1 MFRSDILNLHSL
13 TDSSLSILL
22 ERLSINEVDEYSY
35 VSTLIGVAFDENTV
49 WGQLTVIELKLL
61 IHLALGQLEESRELV
76 GALLQYNDNTVDR
89 GLFFQALESVLEV
102 RLGEELDLDD
112 YVNNFRR
119 MFGHNH
125 MTAAIGSIEGSVRFF
140 GLTVT
145 NMNLEGLDRHQRLM
159 NSYEKLHKARSK
171 SVS

>member
-1 MFRSDILNLHSL
+1 M
-13 TDSSLSILL
+13 
-22 ERLSINEVDEYSY
+22 
-35 VSTLIGVAFDENTV
+35 
-49 WGQLTVIELKLL
+49 
-61 IHLALGQLEESRELV
+61 
-76 GALLQYNDNTVDR
+76 LQYNDNTIDR

-125 MTAAIGSIEGSVRFF
+125 MNAAIGSIEGSVMFF